1 MNTGNFGHDRMKL
14 HIVQKQNTRSKRV
27 PTWTKMFSHQSSENF
42 KKKCIRTEN
51 RSLWKQSIKKT
62 SRQLGMYFARYLHKI
77 LIIKVRGKGVRE
89 DVQRMIILIPCAALS
104 FLSTATA
111 FIYFT
116 CFIMFNILC
125 LFLKVKE
132 QVHMPC

>member
-14 HIVQKQNTRSKRV
+14 HIVQNKILEANEYQHEQKCSRIKAAKTL
-27 PTWTKMFSHQSSENF
+27 
-42 KKKCIRTEN
+42 KKCIRTEN

-104 FLSTATA
+104 FLSRATA